1 MGVGYECGGQ
11 NSISGRWFPPPTVW
25 ASDVWL
31 RSADLPTSTFMHQDI
46 SWTPFLASPP
56 PPHIPR
62 RILFFSETSRSI
74 NFESIV
80 LQDESGTL
88 RSLLG
93 FLVCCICIFSQ
104 LLVSLNNILKT
115 QRWGVTEC
123 IWGLIFFWK
132 ERIFVKEDE
141 NCRNRSIWCQQILCS
156 PSFGLSS
163 FWVGTKN

>member
-1 MGVGYECGGQ
+1 MWRSELDFRKVVPSSHCVGFRCLAEVSRLANKHLY
-11 NSISGRWFPPPTVW
+11 
-25 ASDVWL
+25 ASRHLLD
-31 RSADLPTSTFMHQDI
+31 PI
-46 SWTPFLASPP
+46 PCCTPA
-56 PPHIPR
+56 PR

-156 PSFGLSS
+156 PSMRLGLSS

>member
-1 MGVGYECGGQ
+1 MVFEKTKNHSLKEKWKGDIFHMSDWKIFSGHFLVDRDMVKAIGTKDTEDRGGHRGDLFLGPIPYLTPAVSSFTILKAHSPQ
-11 NSISGRWFPPPTVW
+11 KQ
-25 ASDVWL
+25 
-31 RSADLPTSTFMHQDI
+31 SARQ
-46 SWTPFLASPP
+46 PP

-115 QRWGVTEC
+115 QRWGVTEY
-123 IWGLIFFWK
+123 IWGLLFF
-132 ERIFVKEDE
+132 
-141 NCRNRSIWCQQILCS
+141 
-156 PSFGLSS
+156 
-163 FWVGTKN
+163 